1 MAARLSIIV
10 PTPDGDGLDRLLAS
24 IDPQLCPT
32 DEVLIV
38 GDTHEAALL
47 EVEALIVGKG
57 APYRFLPF
65 DAGHHCWGH
74 CQLNYGVTHATGD
87 YLVFIDDDD
96 VFTPE
101 ALHIIRARIAE
112 HHTPRPLMFKFH
124 CWRLG
129 RTLPE
134 RYEVVESAI
143 GGHCLVVPNIPG
155 KLGMWGER
163 YGGDFD
169 WIVSTLAHWPTGPA
183 WYDDVI
189 ADAR

>member
-1 MAARLSIIV
+1 MADRLSILV
-10 PTPDGDGLDRLLAS
+10 PTHDGDGLHRLFES
-24 IDPQLCPT
+24 IAHQVRLD
-32 DEVLIV
+32 DDVLIV
-38 GDTHEAALL
+38 GDTMDAPLSWLASEI
-47 EVEALIVGKG
+47 ESMG

-74 CQLNYGVTHATGD
+74 CQLNYGITQATGD
-87 YLVFIDDDD
+87 YLVFNDDDD

-112 HHTPRPLMFKFH
+112 LDRPRPLMFKFH
-124 CWRLG
+124 ANRLG

-143 GGHCLVVPNIPG
+143 GGHCLITPNIPG
-155 KLGMWGER
+155 KLGQWGER

-169 WIVSTLAHWPTGPA
+169 WIVSTLAYWPEGPA
-183 WYDDVI
+183 WNDDVI